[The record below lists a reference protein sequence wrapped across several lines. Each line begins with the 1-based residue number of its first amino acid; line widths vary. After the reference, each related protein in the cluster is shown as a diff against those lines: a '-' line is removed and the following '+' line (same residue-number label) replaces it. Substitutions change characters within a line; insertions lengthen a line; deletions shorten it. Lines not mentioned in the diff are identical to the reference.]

1 MSILSLAVEAADTTE
16 LAAEAAVMVSR
27 CHASGLDP
35 DAYRC
40 VIAAMVNLGAAAAT
54 GGPAW
59 WSDREFVG
67 RLIDLECELYTKL
80 QHINNLIAKVQLEW
94 ATTPNIPENV
104 PYFAML
110 QAAADVLRPAC
121 ARVTAALNRVI
132 AAPDELTGT
141 YAACYRLVRSG
152 RQLPYKG
159 RFISGAVNP
168 QA

>member
-40 VIAAMVNLGAAAAT
+40 VIAAMVNLGANPAT

-67 RLIDLECELYTKL
+67 KLIDLECELYTRL
-80 QHINNLIAKVQLEW
+80 QEINRLITR
-94 ATTPNIPENV
+94 ATTEIARIDRYTPVEQV
-104 PYFAML
+104 EAL
-110 QAAADVLRPAC
+110 HAALDVLRPAR

-141 YAACYRLVRSG
+141 YAACYRHVRAG
-152 RQLPYKG
+152 KQLPYKG